1 MPIDLEHPPLT
12 RNPAGDLRR
21 VGVEIEFAG
30 VEVPKAADLV
40 IRLFGGR
47 AVQQGEHRFRVE
59 GTTIGDFTVE
69 LDSMYAHPDDNGLTD
84 KLGDKIKGKVAGTI
98 GDIVGLWMPNE
109 IVAPPLA
116 YDRLPE
122 LDRLI
127 GLLQDNQAEGTQ
139 GSVFY
144 AFGLQLNPEVAA
156 RDAAYLLRHLQAY
169 LIMSPWLREQI
180 QVDTTRRLLPFTD
193 PFPSGYVRAVLAPGY
208 APDLRGLI
216 EDYVAANPSR
226 NRELDLMPLFM
237 ELAPEVVGRL
247 VNDPHIKAR
256 PTWHYRL
263 PNARIGD
270 PHWGGIVEEWNRW
283 VAVERLAEDAPR
295 LAEARVQV
303 RDRLAGEND
312 QGWREWLGGWLPA
325 LSR

>member
-1 MPIDLEHPPLT
+1 MPIELEQPPLT
-12 RNPAGDLRR
+12 RNPNGEVRR

-30 VEVPKAADLV
+30 LEVAKAAELV
-40 IRLFGGR
+40 VGMFGGR
-47 AVQQGEHRFRVE
+47 ALEVDEHRFRVE

-84 KLGDKIKGKVAGTI
+84 KLGDKMKDKVAGTV
-98 GDIVGLWMPNE
+98 GDIVGLWLPNE

-116 YDRLPE
+116 YHRLPE

-127 GLLQDNQAEGTQ
+127 GLLKENRAEGTQ
-139 GSVFY
+139 ASIFY
-144 AFGLQLNPEVAA
+144 GFGLQLNPEVAQY
-156 RDAAYLLRHLQAY
+156 DPAYLLRHLQAY

-180 QVDTTRRLLPFTD
+180 QIDATRRALPFTD
-193 PFPSGYVRAVLAPGY
+193 PFPAEYVRTALAPDY
-208 APDLRGLI
+208 APDLGGLI

-247 VNDPHIKAR
+247 VDDPHIKAR
-256 PTWHYRL
+256 PTFHYRL

-270 PHWGGIVEEWNRW
+270 ESWGGIIEEWNRW
-283 VAVERLAEDAPR
+283 VAVERLAEDRPR
-295 LAEARVQV
+295 LEEARAEVHG
-303 RDRLAGEND
+303 RLEREAKE
-312 QGWREWLGGWLPA
+312 GWLDWLGTWLPGR
-325 LSR
+325 SG